1 MKKLLFLLFIP
12 FLSYGQLEYFD
23 TTEEIVPVIK
33 KSTTIGKC
41 CQLGNAMSK
50 LTNGITDYY
59 LTQSELNNDGS
70 YTIFFVTG
78 FQIGFDKELTRYGDG
93 WAKAIT
99 TFHLKDEEKFNRL
112 NELLVLAYK
121 GFKANILKKDV
132 KYVDISDILE
142 GGEDEG
148 ARLFIRLTNDK
159 IIKFVSFVKYD
170 KDTQY
175 KSASFPIFSKFIGQL
190 FGSDKVLD

>member
-1 MKKLLFLLFIP
+1 
-12 FLSYGQLEYFD
+12 
-23 TTEEIVPVIK
+23 
-33 KSTTIGKC
+33 
-41 CQLGNAMSK
+41 MSK

-132 KYVDISDILE
+132 KYVDISEILE